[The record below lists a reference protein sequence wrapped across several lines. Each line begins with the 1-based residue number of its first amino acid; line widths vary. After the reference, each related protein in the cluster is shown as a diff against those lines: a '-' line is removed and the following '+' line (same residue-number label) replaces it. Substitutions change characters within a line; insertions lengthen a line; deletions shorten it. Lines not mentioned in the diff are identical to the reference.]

1 MVPSSPP
8 SDISDAD
15 EDELREKVLEG
26 LRLALNDEFLGPGT
40 TDRRDLTKT
49 EEEKLLYFAIQDLEL
64 PLTYSWFLAGAKT
77 KSNAGSSA
85 QDSSS
90 GTTTPRMNLSVGASP
105 STTHT
110 GTSDTDPEIED
121 YRDYFRTVTFF
132 GNYTL
137 KKVVYTNKTEFLCD
151 FYREFAED
159 EYEDLYVHSTKLRQ
173 KLEDIENLLETTNQ
187 DTTLGDWGGGSDSG
201 VLSVSEE
208 KQFRRLVSE
217 IQLDLADIGDLN
229 ECRLPIRQ
237 ATDEIEIVLTKL
249 THLSTLTEEQREILD
264 DLSDFFYNSIWRYPA
279 LKISEK
285 TAEGPNSDALSIK
298 RRRAFSTFHNRL
310 NSRTEKIRER
320 RIEAGFAPSTE
331 EFAANETDEVM
342 ESIHNMTRDSLGD
355 SSE

>member
-8 SDISDAD
+8 GDISDAD

-40 TDRRDLTKT
+40 TERRDLTKT

-85 QDSSS
+85 QDSPS
-90 GTTTPRMNLSVGASP
+90 GTTTPRMNLSIGAYP
-105 STTHT
+105 STTPS
-110 GTSDTDPEIED
+110 GTSDTDPEVER
-121 YRDYFRTVTFF
+121 YRNYFRTETFF
-132 GNYTL
+132 GNYNL

-151 FYREFAED
+151 FYRKFAED
-159 EYEDLYVHSTKLRQ
+159 EYEDLYIHSTKLRQ

-187 DTTLGDWGGGSDSG
+187 DTTLSDWGGGSDSG

-217 IQLDLADIGDLN
+217 IQLDLAGIDDLN
-229 ECRLPIRQ
+229 ECRLPVRQ

-249 THLSTLTEEQREILD
+249 THLSSLTEKQREVLD
-264 DLSDFFYNSIWRYPA
+264 ELGDFYYNSIWRYPA

-285 TAEGPNSDALSIK
+285 TAEGPHSNTLSTD
-298 RRRAFSTFHNRL
+298 RGRQFSTFHNRL
-310 NSRTEKIRER
+310 HSRTEKFREK
-320 RIEAGFAPSTE
+320 RIKAGFTPSTE
-331 EFAANETDEVM
+331 EFAANDPDEVM